1 MEPIDKNNLA
11 KKNNGTPEIE
21 TQKDE
26 NKADKKR
33 ILIIDDERQVRVILK
48 KMLGDKEFDIT
59 TASDGNEGMILFN
72 ENPFDLVITDIIM
85 PEKEGIEVINEL
97 RANYPDVPIIAIS
110 GGGQNAPGHYLE
122 VAKILGANAI
132 FEKPIERKKILNA
145 VKKSLKLQ

>member
-1 MEPIDKNNLA
+1 MEPIEKNMLT
-11 KKNNGTPEIE
+11 KKSSKIPVIE
-21 TQKDE
+21 AQKDE
-26 NKADKKR
+26 NKANKKR
-33 ILIIDDERQVRVILK
+33 ILIIDDERQIRVILK

-59 TASDGNEGMILFN
+59 TASDGNEGMTLFN
-72 ENPFDLVITDIIM
+72 EKPFDLVITDLIM
-85 PEKEGIEVINEL
+85 PQKEGIEVINEL
-97 RANYPDVPIIAIS
+97 RTDYPDVPIIAIS